1 MNTLN
6 MIADI
11 NGGWKFVI
19 AEFVVILICSAVLY
33 LVCHKQKM
41 SRRFGM
47 LFSIGFFLFNTI
59 AYEIM
64 ISLLFFPGGEYYNHG
79 LFMSLVFLAIMM
91 TIPLVLSAVIV
102 LTIYLFRKKYT
113 VA

>member
-33 LVCHKQKM
+33 LVCHKRKM
-41 SRRFGM
+41 SKRFGM

-64 ISLLFFPGGEYYNHG
+64 ISLLFFPRGEYYNHG